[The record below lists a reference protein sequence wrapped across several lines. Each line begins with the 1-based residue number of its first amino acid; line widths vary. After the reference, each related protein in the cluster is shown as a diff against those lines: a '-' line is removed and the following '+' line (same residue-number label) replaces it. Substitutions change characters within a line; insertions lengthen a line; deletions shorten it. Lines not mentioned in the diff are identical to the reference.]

1 MRDAGKLSFQEEILF
16 LCVCVCVK
24 FYPRWLT
31 HQSEQIKQLVN
42 GLNNQMIIVLRQ
54 IWWSTRSW
62 ALVSGIELFS

>member
-42 GLNNQMIIVLRQ
+42 GLNNQMIIISLY
-54 IWWSTRSW
+54 TD
-62 ALVSGIELFS
+62 

>member
-16 LCVCVCVK
+16 LCVCVK
-24 FYPRWLT
+24 FYPHWLT

-54 IWWSTRSW
+54 IWWPTRSW
-62 ALVSGIELFS
+62 ALGSGIELFS